1 VRWPLRLGEH
11 VRRRA
16 RSDLTREGNALTFAP
31 VAADPYLW
39 PFDGA
44 WTPADTAL
52 MLIDLQVDFCK
63 EGGYVHQ
70 MGESVADTGAVI
82 EPTRRTLEAARVAGL
97 HVIHTRE
104 GHRPDLSDLNP
115 NKLWRSERAGAAIGS
130 PGPCGRI
137 LTRGEPGWEIVPEL
151 TPLPAEPV
159 IDKPGKGAFHATD
172 LDMLLQR
179 AGIRNLIFTGVT
191 TDCCVHTTMR
201 DANDRGYECLL
212 LSDCC
217 AATSRANHEAILR
230 FTVMGHG
237 LFGCVA
243 PSSALLAAL
252 GAEAEQAA

>member
-1 VRWPLRLGEH
+1 MTLP
-11 VRRRA
+11 A
-16 RSDLTREGNALTFAP
+16 ID
-31 VAADPYLW
+31 ADPYPW
-39 PFDGA
+39 PFDGD
-44 WTPADTAL
+44 WTPANTAL

-82 EPTRRTLEAARVAGL
+82 VPTEAVLRAVRAAGL

-104 GHRPDLSDLNP
+104 GHRPDLSDLNA
-115 NKLWRSERAGAAIGS
+115 NKLWRSARTGAAIGS
-130 PGPCGRI
+130 AGPCGRI

-151 TPLPAEPV
+151 SPRSDEPV

-217 AATSRANHEAILR
+217 AATSRANHEAVLR
-230 FTVMGHG
+230 ITTMGNG

-243 PSSALLAAL
+243 PSSALLLALVDVQGKAA
-252 GAEAEQAA
+252 

>member
-1 VRWPLRLGEH
+1 MTLP
-11 VRRRA
+11 A
-16 RSDLTREGNALTFAP
+16 ID
-31 VAADPYLW
+31 ADPYPW

-44 WTPADTAL
+44 WAPADTAL

-82 EPTRRTLEAARVAGL
+82 APTQAVLAAARAAGL

-104 GHRPDLSDLNP
+104 GHRPDLSDLNA
-115 NKLWRSERAGAAIGS
+115 NKLWRSARTGAAIGS

-151 TPLPAEPV
+151 APLPDEPV

-172 LDMLLQR
+172 LEMLLQR

-217 AATSRANHEAILR
+217 AATAQANHEAVLR
-230 FTVMGHG
+230 ITTMGNG

-243 PSSALLAAL
+243 PSSALLGALRQAQGRAA
-252 GAEAEQAA
+252 